1 MTFAPYDPSTSLGR
15 VRMLLSDTDPSRP
28 ILQDEEIAAFLDM
41 GNNAVMLAA
50 AFALDSIATNEVL
63 CTKVVTIL
71 GLQTDGAAVAKAL
84 SARALQLRDDYAKY
98 ENDDPL
104 FGTAEFADG
113 VFQAAEEVAK
123 QYIRN
128 GGY

>member
-1 MTFAPYDPSTSLGR
+1 MTFAPYDPSTPLGR
-15 VRMLLSDTDPSRP
+15 VRLLTSDTDSTRP
-28 ILQDEEIAAFLDM
+28 ILQDEEINAFLSM
-41 GNNAVMLAA
+41 SGSSVMLAA

-63 CTKVVTIL
+63 CEKVVTIL
-71 GLQTDGAAVAKAL
+71 GLQTDGASVATTL
-84 SARALQLRDDYAKY
+84 SARALQLRSDYAKY